1 MGSIFGLKS
10 ILLLVAWEGI
20 FLLASQGPRQIQNP
34 PQGYQQPPRFHQQQ
48 QVIEH
53 RNEYQGQRRAL
64 SFEEQMLQFMGDN
77 KKLLNLHE
85 QKFAELGATATNFQ
99 VFQNT
104 TNATLKNLETQ
115 VGQLALTL
123 QSQKKD
129 AFPSDTKKNPKDCM
143 AVQLRSGKEL
153 EKMTER
159 NDISTEKE
167 SPEKEEELERKK
179 ERVDRKDI
187 HNSGPA
193 VPFPQCLQKS
203 KIEEQFARFL
213 KTFQK
218 LEISMPFTEVV
229 TQMPLYAKFLKDILS
244 KKRKIVGEGIVNL
257 TATCSALMKKELPE
271 KMKDP
276 GSFTIPCMIEGVE
289 IQKALCDSGASINL
303 MPLSVA
309 KQLSLRELIPTTI
322 TLQMADRSM
331 VKPER
336 VLEDVLVTVGKFV
349 FPVDFIVLDMEEDS
363 PVPLLLGRPFLAT
376 GAALVDMQK
385 GVLTLRVGN
394 EAAAFDLIKGM
405 QNIDIDKETCNVV
418 DDVYVL
424 QSDVHNDCNDQSFIN
439 EKEMNFQYIED
450 DYPNCPY
457 NSFHSIETVMSM
469 MINRDEQEGNIEKGE
484 IQQETSEEGLVL
496 KELPSHLKYV
506 YLEPPQRKPVIIS
519 SRLSNEE
526 EQKLLQIL
534 KKHKET
540 IAWSIEELK
549 GISPSICMHKILLEE
564 TSRPTVEHQRRLNP
578 VMKEVVKKEVLKLLN
593 AGFIYAISDS
603 PWVSPVHVVPKKGG
617 FTVIRNEKNE
627 LIPTRTVT
635 GWRVCIDYRKL
646 NTTTKKDH
654 FPLPFI
660 DQMLDRLAGHPH
672 FCFLDG
678 YSGYNQIAIA
688 PEDQEKTTFTC
699 PYGTFAFRRMPFGLC
714 NAPATFQRCMMSI
727 FSDLVEEV
735 MEIFMDDFT
744 VYGSSFD
751 HCLKNLETVLQRCQ
765 DKQLALN
772 WEKCHFM
779 VTEGIVLGHKISATG
794 LEVDQSKVSIIETL
808 APPTT
813 VKGVR
818 SFLGHAGFYRRFIK
832 DFSKI
837 ARPLCRLLEKDTRF
851 NFDDSCRAAF
861 EEIKI
866 KLVQAPIMA
875 APDWDQGFEIMCDA
889 NDFAMGAALG
899 QRKEKIFRII
909 YYASRTFNE
918 AQENYSTTEKEM
930 LAIVF
935 ACEKFRQYILG
946 SHVVIH
952 TDHAVIKY
960 LMSKKEA
967 KPRLIRW
974 VLLLQEFDL
983 EIKDK
988 RGCDNVI
995 ADHLSRVERST
1006 EEEEKAT
1013 LTENFPDEQLFKV
1026 SSQLPWYADIVNYL
1040 ACGVIPSE
1048 FTSQQKRKLRT
1059 DSRFY
1064 IWDDPLLFKRGAD
1077 MILRRCVP
1085 ENEQGKFL
1093 DECHASPY
1101 GGHFSGER
1109 TAHKILQ
1116 SGFYWPT
1123 IFRDCAEWVKIC
1135 DRCQKI
1141 GNISSRN
1148 EMPLRG
1154 IMVVQIFDVWGI
1166 DFMGPFPPSFGNLY
1180 ILLAV
1185 DYVSKWV
1192 EAVACSRNDANT
1204 VVTFLQRNILS
1215 RFGTPRTIISDGGSH
1230 FANRI
1235 FAKLMSRYGIKHIMS
1250 LAYHP
1255 QTNGQA
1261 EISNREIK
1269 RILEKTV
1276 SSSRKDWSSKLD
1288 DALWAYRTAYKTP
1301 IGMSPYRLVF
1311 GKPCHLPLEL
1321 EYKAMWAIKKLN
1333 FDLKTAK
1340 EERLLQLSEL
1350 EELRNEAYDSAT
1362 IYKDKTKKWH
1372 DQRILRKEFRA
1383 GEKVLLFNSR
1393 LKLFPGKLKS
1403 KWGGPYTVVSSNT
1416 FGTVT
1421 LRTDTGEEFRVNGQ
1435 RLKHYLSREE
1445 GMEELQQVI

>member
-1 MGSIFGLKS
+1 
-10 ILLLVAWEGI
+10 
-20 FLLASQGPRQIQNP
+20 
-34 PQGYQQPPRFHQQQ
+34 
-48 QVIEH
+48 
-53 RNEYQGQRRAL
+53 
-64 SFEEQMLQFMGDN
+64 MGDN

-153 EKMTER
+153 EKKTER

-193 VPFPQCLQKS
+193 VPFPQRLQKS

-244 KKRKIVGEGIVNL
+244 KRRKIVGEGIVNL

-289 IQKALCDSGASINL
+289 NQKALCDSRASINL

-309 KQLSLRELIPTTI
+309 KQLSLGELIPTTI

-331 VKPER
+331 VKPEG
-336 VLEDVLVTVGKFV
+336 VLEDVLVIVGKFV
-349 FPVDFIVLDMEEDS
+349 FLVDFIVLNMEEDS
-363 PVPLLLGRPFLAT
+363 QVPLLLGRPFLAT
-376 GAALVDMQK
+376 GATLIDMQK

-405 QNIDIDKETCNVV
+405 QNIDIDKEGCNVI

-457 NSFHSIETVMSM
+457 NSFHSGETVLSM

-484 IQQETSEEGLVL
+484 IQQEASEEGLVL

-646 NTTTKKDH
+646 NTATRKDH

-779 VTEGIVLGHKISATG
+779 VTEGIVLGHKIYAMG
-794 LEVDQSKVSIIETL
+794 LEVDQSKVSIIKTL

-851 NFDDSCRAAF
+851 NFDDSCRVAF

-875 APDWDQGFEIMCDA
+875 APDWDRGFEIMCDA
-889 NDFAMGAALG
+889 SDFAMGAALG

-952 TDHAVIKY
+952 TDHAAIKY

-988 RGCDNVI
+988 KGCDNVI

-1006 EEEEKAT
+1006 EEEENAT

-1077 MILRRCVP
+1077 MILRRCVS
-1085 ENEQGKFL
+1085 ENEQGKIL

-1109 TAHKILQ
+1109 TAQKILQ

-1123 IFRDCAEWVKIC
+1123 LFRDCAEWVKIC

-1215 RFGTPRTIISDGGSH
+1215 RFGTPRTIISDGGSN

-1235 FAKLMSRYGIKHIMS
+1235 FAKLMSRYGIKHVMS

-1301 IGMSPYRLVF
+1301 IGMSPYRIVF

-1333 FDLKTAK
+1333 FDLKTAR

-1393 LKLFPGKLKS
+1393 LRLFPGKLKS

-1445 GMEELQQVI
+1445 GMEELQQVIWKEEESEQQVQLRTQSGAADGRQPIRNLNS